1 MTSKTIPIYLPL
13 TLKVTQEQFQEI
25 AAANRD
31 LRLERT
37 ATGKLI
43 IMPPTGGNTG
53 RKNLYLGHQIYSWNE
68 QKNLGVAFD
77 SSTAFHLPNGADR
90 SPDIAWVNRDRWESL
105 TLQEQDRFPPVCPDF
120 VIELRS
126 KTDILKELQQ
136 KMQEYL
142 DNGLKLGWLI
152 DVKNQRVEIY
162 RLARPVEVLQ
172 SPDYLSGEDVLPGLR
187 LDLTNIFE

>member
-77 SSTAFHLPNGADR
+77 SSTAFHLPNGADL

-126 KTDILKELQQ
+126 KTDIFKELQQ
-136 KMQEYL
+136 KMPEYL

-152 DVKNQRVEIY
+152 DVKNRRVEIY
-162 RLARPVEVLQ
+162 RPARPVEVLQ